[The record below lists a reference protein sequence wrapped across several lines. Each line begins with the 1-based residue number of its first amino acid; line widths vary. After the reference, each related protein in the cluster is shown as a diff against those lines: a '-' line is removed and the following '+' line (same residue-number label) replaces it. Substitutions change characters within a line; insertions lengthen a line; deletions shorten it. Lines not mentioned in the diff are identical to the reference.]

1 MSGEP
6 RLRSV
11 EGGKAIIVGNGRPP
25 ALAALP
31 PGTLEGAA
39 LVVGAD
45 GGAIQALRMG
55 LRPDVA
61 LGDGDSLAPSDLAL
75 LADLGIPFRRVPA
88 EKDESDLE
96 LAVRLAVASGAAE
109 LVILAALEGPRIEHS
124 LASLTLLAL
133 PELAGRRAA
142 FVDERST
149 IRLLTAGS
157 GTGWMTVSGEPGDY
171 VSLLPWG
178 GDAEGVST
186 DALRYPLRDE
196 PLTTGPSRGLSNEL
210 TGRAARVRVRGGALL
225 VVHTRRAALREP
237 AAAAVAAEASTPE
250 LADRPPGWFAEPVAR
265 RAGEE
270 HP

>member
-1 MSGEP
+1 VSAEP
-6 RLRSV
+6 RLPSV
-11 EGGKAIIVGNGRPP
+11 EGRKAIVVGNGRPP
-25 ALAALP
+25 VAAELP
-31 PGTLEGAA
+31 PGTLDGAG
-39 LVVGAD
+39 LVVAAD

-61 LGDGDSLAPSDLAL
+61 LGDGDSLAPGDLAL

-109 LVILAALEGPRIEHS
+109 LVILAALEGPRIEHTI
-124 LASLTLLAL
+124 ASLSLLAL
-133 PELAGRRAA
+133 PELAGRPAA

-149 IRLLTAGS
+149 IRLLTGGS
-157 GTGWMTVSGEPGDY
+157 GMGWMTVSGEPGDY

-186 DALRYPLRDE
+186 EALRYPLRNE

-210 TGRAARVRVRGGALL
+210 TRRTATVRVRRGALL
-225 VVHTRRAALREP
+225 VVHTRRAGLPEP
-237 AAAAVAAEASTPE
+237 AAAARAAQGSTGE
-250 LADRPPGWFAEPVAR
+250 LRVPHGGHFTEPLAA
-265 RAGEE
+265 RAGEARR
-270 HP
+270 